1 MFYFYGARCRSIKR
15 RRHITLVV
23 VGWLSLILNAGPIV
37 FNKRIYGDGEQAV
50 SAGGGVHVDAFM
62 RYVILALT
70 IKIKLENNKNNTALI
85 GSARESVANN
95 DDVRN

>member
-1 MFYFYGARCRSIKR
+1 MFYFCSARRRRIKR
-15 RRHITLVV
+15 RCITLVD

-37 FNKRIYGDGEQAV
+37 FNKRIYGDGEQAA
-50 SAGGGVHVDAFM
+50 SAGGGEHVDALM

-70 IKIKLENNKNNTALI
+70 IKIKLENNNNNTALI
-85 GSARESVANN
+85 GFARQSVANN